1 MRPSTV
7 IARDL
12 AVGAAAGL
20 IASYAMNLF
29 QKILTEPAKTGPQP
43 DDAPEPATV
52 KVADR
57 LCLAITGKP
66 IPGPQRPL
74 AGNAVHYG
82 LGAGLGAVYAAAA
95 RLAPAVAAGG
105 GSAYSSAVW
114 LGLDEGLLPALGLGD
129 KWADVPASKHAY
141 GWVSHL
147 VFGLSLDGAR
157 RLLGRVGSKA
167 ASTKRRPG
175 NSSLHQER

>member
-1 MRPSTV
+1 MKSSTA
-7 IARDL
+7 IARDV

-20 IASYAMNLF
+20 FASFAMNQF
-29 QKILTEPAKTGPQP
+29 QKIWAEKDDTGP
-43 DDAPEPATV
+43 DRDKAPEPATV

-57 LCLAITGKP
+57 LCRAISGKP
-66 IPGPQRPL
+66 IPAPYRPL

-82 LGAGLGAVYAAAA
+82 LGAGLGAVYAGAA
-95 RLAPAVAAGG
+95 RFAPKVTAGA

-147 VFGLSLDGAR
+147 VFGLSLNGAR
-157 RLLGRVGSKA
+157 RLLGMFDQKPRNEADPHG
-167 ASTKRRPG
+167 
-175 NSSLHQER
+175 